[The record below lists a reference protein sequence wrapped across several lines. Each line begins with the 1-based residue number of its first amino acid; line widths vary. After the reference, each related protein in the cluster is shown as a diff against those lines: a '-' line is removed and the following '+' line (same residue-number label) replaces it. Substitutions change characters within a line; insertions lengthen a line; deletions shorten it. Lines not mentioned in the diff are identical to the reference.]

1 MSNLEKYLK
10 YIPTEELARFIE
22 SSDSVLD
29 SLSILPLDDIDYDV
43 YRHLSEVILI
53 IYKHYCQ
60 REDIRILDFR
70 K

>member
-1 MSNLEKYLK
+1 MSNLEKHLN
-10 YIPTEELARFIE
+10 YIPTEDLARFIE

-29 SLSILPLDDIDYDV
+29 SLSCLPLDDMGYEV
-43 YRHLSEVILI
+43 YHHLSEVMRI

-60 REDIRILDFR
+60 REDIRLLDFS